1 MPECALC
8 GGGGGDGGAAPAQ
21 GCPSPRLGP
30 SLPRDVAANLAAG
43 TPCSCYMPECVLCL
57 GGDVDATTKPLTGIV
72 AANEVPRCR
81 TPAVTKTWR
90 KRGHWR
96 PGHVGC
102 TLAQE
107 LEEDKRIE
115 AERLND
121 RIYRLAEVYILSLQ
135 PALSALELIGRQRG
149 ERWDFWEVFS
159 GTGRFTAAVVVAGL
173 MVGPPV
179 DIIRFPGGLALD
191 LLLQKSPGIVAG
203 CIGGGSPTVVA
214 SWATMHV
221 LDANQ
226 SLHSFQ
232 NAGNLGIASS
242 KCEGAVVHSIADG
255 IFAVSTGA
263 EGIH

>member
-1 MPECALC
+1 
-8 GGGGGDGGAAPAQ
+8 
-21 GCPSPRLGP
+21 
-30 SLPRDVAANLAAG
+30 
-43 TPCSCYMPECVLCL
+43 MPECVLCL

-107 LEEDKRIE
+107 LEEDKRIQ

-121 RIYRLAEVYILSLQ
+121 RIYRLAEVCILSLQ

-159 GTGRFTAAVVVAGL
+159 GTGRVTAAVVVAAVTA
-173 MVGPPV
+173 MM
-179 DIIRFPGGLALD
+179 
-191 LLLQKSPGIVAG
+191 
-203 CIGGGSPTVVA
+203 
-214 SWATMHV
+214 MHV
-221 LDANQ
+221 RKFWWQEGTGICFCD
-226 SLHSFQ
+226 
-232 NAGNLGIASS
+232 GNFGYRVINTFTFNFDKSRRS
-242 KCEGAVVHSIADG
+242 IRVHDVKA
-255 IFAVSTGA
+255 
-263 EGIH
+263 